1 MLEINRRVIAGLISN
16 NIKAKIKIKIFVIVI
31 IGFLKT
37 KIREFLKIDNE
48 LLENKLIS
56 SDIYGVIRII
66 KISKVINRQL
76 ITVWL
81 RIILKNIM
89 FE

>member
-1 MLEINRRVIAGLISN
+1 MLEMNRKVIAGLISN
-16 NIKAKIKIKIFVIVI
+16 NIKAKIKIKIFVIVS

-37 KIREFLKIDNE
+37 KIREFFRTDNE
-48 LLENKLIS
+48 LLENKLTS
-56 SDIYGVIRII
+56 NDIYGVIKII

>member
-1 MLEINRRVIAGLISN
+1 MLEMNRKVIAGLISN
-16 NIKAKIKIKIFVIVI
+16 NIKAKIKIKIFVIVS

-37 KIREFLKIDNE
+37 KIREFFRTDNE
-48 LLENKLIS
+48 LLENKLMS
-56 SDIYGVIRII
+56 NDIYGVIKII
-66 KISKVINRQL
+66 KMSKVINRQL

>member
-1 MLEINRRVIAGLISN
+1 MLEMNRKVIAGLISN
-16 NIKAKIKIKIFVIVI
+16 NIKAKIKIKIFVIVS

-37 KIREFLKIDNE
+37 KIREFFKMDNE

-56 SDIYGVIRII
+56 NDIYGVIKII

-76 ITVWL
+76 ITV
-81 RIILKNIM
+81 
-89 FE
+89 

>member
-1 MLEINRRVIAGLISN
+1 MLEMNRKVIAGLISN
-16 NIKAKIKIKIFVIVI
+16 NIKAKIKIKIFEILS

-37 KIREFLKIDNE
+37 KIREFFRTDNE
-48 LLENKLIS
+48 LLENKLTS
-56 SDIYGVIRII
+56 NDIYGVIKII

>member
-1 MLEINRRVIAGLISN
+1 MLEMNRKVIAGLISN
-16 NIKAKIKIKIFVIVI
+16 NIKAKIKIKIFVIVS

-37 KIREFLKIDNE
+37 KIREFFRTDNE
-48 LLENKLIS
+48 LLENKLMS
-56 SDIYGVIRII
+56 NDRYGVIRII

>member
-1 MLEINRRVIAGLISN
+1 MLEMNCKVIAGLISN
-16 NIKAKIKIKIFVIVI
+16 NIKAKIKIKIFEILS

-37 KIREFLKIDNE
+37 KIREFFRTENE
-48 LLENKLIS
+48 LLENKLMS
-56 SDIYGVIRII
+56 NDIYGVIKII

>member
-1 MLEINRRVIAGLISN
+1 MLEMNRKVIAGLISN
-16 NIKAKIKIKIFVIVI
+16 NIKAKIKIKIFVIVS

-56 SDIYGVIRII
+56 SDIYGVIKII

-76 ITVWL
+76 ITV
-81 RIILKNIM
+81 
-89 FE
+89 

>member
-1 MLEINRRVIAGLISN
+1 MLEMNRKVIAGLISN
-16 NIKAKIKIKIFVIVI
+16 NIKAKIKIKIFVIVS

-37 KIREFLKIDNE
+37 KIREFFRTDNE
-48 LLENKLIS
+48 LLENKLMS
-56 SDIYGVIRII
+56 NDIYGVIKII